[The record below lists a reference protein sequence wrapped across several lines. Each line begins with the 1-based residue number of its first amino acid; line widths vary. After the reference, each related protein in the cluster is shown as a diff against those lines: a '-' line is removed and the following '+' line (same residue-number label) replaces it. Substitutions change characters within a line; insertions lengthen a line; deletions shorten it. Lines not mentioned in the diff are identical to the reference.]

1 MLPGRGGTR
10 RIWCQPHTV
19 WVEEQC
25 SGQADWTGQ
34 SSAGQRGCTSLERIE
49 RSLSRLKHKNTQ
61 SGEFPGGP
69 VVRIQ
74 CFHCEGLGSIPGQG
88 TKILQDAW
96 RGQKKK
102 KKVGSMRHEQDLMMK
117 GVLKVWTLIFR
128 ARETWTQPD
137 LALRSVPATRTLRVT
152 DRQRRMGMAG

>member
-1 MLPGRGGTR
+1 METGR

-25 SGQADWTGQ
+25 SGQADWTRQ
-34 SSAGQRGCTSLERIE
+34 NSAGQRGCTSLERIG
-49 RSLSRLKHKNTQ
+49 RCLSRLKHKNRQ
-61 SGEFPGGP
+61 WGEFPGGP

-74 CFHCEGLGSIPGQG
+74 CFHCVGLGSIPGQG

-102 KKVGSMRHEQDLMMK
+102 KAGIMRHEQDLMMK
-117 GVLKVWTLIFR
+117 GMLEVWTLIFR
-128 ARETWTQPD
+128 ARKTWTQPD
-137 LALRSVPATRTLRVT
+137 LALHSVPAIGTLSIT
-152 DRQRRMGMAG
+152 DSQRRTGMAG